1 MKFYPNSIIPF
12 ILLTLVMISIA
23 NPADE
28 LINAEGNTECC
39 KKLGTDP
46 GIESSSDHRSDLTAS
61 CIRTLTTADASI
73 NCNKDNA
80 LALVPYNEEN
90 ILPHQKKE
98 RTFQFRGQTLTIKQE
113 WNTLGVAAV
122 VWDAAIILC
131 RYQENHPDLVQG
143 KSVIEL
149 GAGSGLVGMVAA
161 LLGAKVMVTDRE
173 SVMEYLQKTID
184 FNLKGHGHTVSIETR
199 ALDWTK
205 DAETFNETFDVV
217 LGSDLVYIEEAFSD
231 LLKTLNRISRADTLI
246 LLSCRIRYDRDRSF
260 LSMMKSDFNV
270 EEIFYDSFTDI
281 RIYHAQKW

>member
-1 MKFYPNSIIPF
+1 MKFYHSVLPF
-12 ILLTLVMISIA
+12 ILLTCVMISIA
-23 NPADE
+23 NTTED
-28 LINAEGNTECC
+28 LTNAEENTESC
-39 KKLGTDP
+39 KKLGS
-46 GIESSSDHRSDLTAS
+46 ESESESTRDLTAS
-61 CIRTLTTADASI
+61 CTRTIAVTSNT
-73 NCNKDNA
+73 DNA

-90 ILPHQKKE
+90 ILPYHKKE
-98 RTFQFRGQTLTIKQE
+98 RTFQFMGQTLTIKQE
-113 WNTLGVAAV
+113 WNSLGVAAV

-131 RYQENHPDLVQG
+131 HYQENHPDLVRG

-173 SVMEYLQKTID
+173 SVMEYLQETID
-184 FNLKGHGHTVSIETR
+184 FNLKGQGHTVSIETR

-205 DAETFNETFDVV
+205 DVETFNETFDVV

-260 LSMMKSDFNV
+260 ISMMKSDFIV
-270 EEIFYDSFTDI
+270 EEIFYDSYTDI
-281 RIYHAQKW
+281 RIYQAQKR